1 MTVTAETGQPTR
13 ALRECDHCHVVD
25 TLGHHQVA
33 VPEEGR
39 GLVVTSR
46 HFACCA
52 ANGCPDGS
60 CAQILNGSPTSV

>member
-13 ALRECDHCHVVD
+13 ALRECDHCHAVD
-25 TLGHHQVA
+25 TLGHHQVV
-33 VPEEGR
+33 VPEET
-39 GLVVTSR
+39 GLHVYSR

-60 CAQILNGSPTSV
+60 CATILNGSPSV